1 MSKDNSILAHV
12 DRIVFFQE
20 ENAWAVIRASNE
32 SKSFTAVGYLLGVRE
47 GEDLKLT
54 GQWVEDPK
62 FGRQFRVSSYLPVQ
76 PTSVEG
82 IQKYLSSG
90 LIDGVGPVMA
100 ERIIEAFGKETLEVI
115 ENNPERLR
123 EIEGIGK
130 KRQEQIASSWTEMKH
145 VREIVVFLHSHHIS
159 ISHAAKIYQQYGQQ
173 AVAMVR
179 SNPYQLA
186 HDIRG
191 IGFATAD
198 KVAKSLGFEANSPY
212 RVAAGVLHLLR
223 EHSSEGH
230 IFCPYEALFNNTTEL
245 LQIGKPIFDQ
255 VLRTLSTQTR
265 IIIEGNRV
273 YLQPLHEAEYETARE
288 ACRIVSDVELNPL
301 LDPEEAIRWAQK
313 EANITLA
320 PQQKEAVAAAL
331 SEKLLIITGG
341 PGTGKTTVIN
351 SIIKVMKR
359 SNKKVGLCAPTGRAS
374 KRLQEA
380 TQVEAKTI
388 HRILEYNPQS
398 NSFTRNYEEPLEFD
412 VVIVD
417 EYSMVDIELCRN
429 LFSALSDDTQLIL
442 VGDIDQLPSVGPGD
456 VLRDLMS
463 AFPNKI
469 IRLNQIF
476 RQAETSLIVSN
487 AHKINEGIEPTSA
500 TNANGDFFFIEKNDP
515 LECLNTCVELVTRRI
530 PKSFGLSPTKDIQ
543 VLSPMHR
550 GVLGAMN
557 LNDVLQKSIN
567 PRGDFLQKGGRL
579 LRVNDKVM
587 QLRNNY
593 DRQVFNGDLGRIHS
607 IDPEEKV
614 MHVEFDQ
621 KLVVYPFSELDEL
634 SLAYACTIHKSQGS
648 EFPAVVIPLH
658 GQHYVML
665 RRRLLYTAVTRGK
678 KLVCIVGSRSALQM
692 AVKNSRAQP
701 RFTSLKDRLA
711 TVEAG

>member
-1 MSKDNSILAHV
+1 MPDDSSILASV
-12 DRIVFFQE
+12 DRIVFFKE
-20 ENAWAVIRASNE
+20 ETAWAVIRASNE
-32 SKSFTAVGYLLGVRE
+32 TKSFTAVGHLLGVRE
-47 GEDLKLT
+47 GEELKLN
-54 GQWVEDPK
+54 GSWVDDPK
-62 FGRQFRVSSYLPVQ
+62 FGRQFRVTSYLPVQ

-90 LIDGVGPVMA
+90 LIEGIGTVMA
-100 ERIIEAFGKETLEVI
+100 ERIIEAFGKETFEVI
-115 ENNPERLR
+115 ENSPERLR

-130 KRQEQIASSWTEMKH
+130 KRQEQIAASWNEMKH

-159 ISHAAKIYQQYGQQ
+159 ISHAAKIYKQYGQQ

-186 HDIRG
+186 NDIRG

-198 KVAKSLGFEANSPY
+198 KVAKSLGFEANSPH
-212 RVAAGVLHLLR
+212 RISAGVLHILR
-223 EHSSEGH
+223 EHASEGH
-230 IFCPYEALFNNTTEL
+230 IFCPFDALYQKTNEL
-245 LQIGKPIFDQ
+245 INIDKATFEPVIK
-255 VLRTLSTQTR
+255 TLSLQTR
-265 IIIEGNRV
+265 IIIEADRV

-288 ACRIVSDVELNPL
+288 AKRIVSDEQLNPL
-301 LDPEEAIRWAQK
+301 LDAKEAIRWAEQ
-313 EANITLA
+313 EAKITLA
-320 PQQKEAVAAAL
+320 PRQKEAVVAAL

-359 SNKKVGLCAPTGRAS
+359 SKKKVGLCAPTGRAS

-380 TQVEAKTI
+380 TQLEAKTI

-398 NSFTRNYEEPLEFD
+398 NSFARNYEEPLDFD

-429 LFSALSDDTQLIL
+429 LFSALNDETQLIL

-469 IRLNQIF
+469 IRLDQIF

-487 AHKINEGIEPTSA
+487 AHKINEGREPTSA
-500 TNANGDFFFIEKNDP
+500 TNAQGDFFFIEKNDP

-530 PKSFGLSPTKDIQ
+530 PKSFGLSPTQDIQ

-557 LNDVLQKSIN
+557 LNEVLQKSIN
-567 PRGDFLQKGGRL
+567 PKGDSMQKGGRL

-607 IDPEEKV
+607 IDPEDKV
-614 MHVEFDQ
+614 MHVEFDK

-692 AVKNSRAQP
+692 AVKNSRAQT
-701 RFTSLKDRLA
+701 RFTSLRDRLVTA
-711 TVEAG
+711 